1 MAGKR
6 WGRTLVERR
15 RWIYIVYPK
24 EQMMVARIRKW
35 GNSAA
40 VRLPT
45 AALATAGLSLD
56 DQIDVVA
63 REGVVELRRMRRT
76 LTVEEL
82 FAEARKK
89 GPLEP
94 PAVVDWGP
102 DRGAEILPDDDWS
115 DIAPR
120 D

>member
-1 MAGKR
+1 MA
-6 WGRTLVERR
+6 TT
-15 RWIYIVYPK
+15 
-24 EQMMVARIRKW
+24 IRKW

-40 VRLPT
+40 VRLPA
-45 AALATAGLSLD
+45 AALDAAGLAVD
-56 DQIDVVA
+56 EEIDVIA
-63 REGVVELRRMRRT
+63 RDGVVELRRRRRFP
-76 LTVEEL
+76 TVEEL

-94 PAVVDWGP
+94 PVVVDWGP

-115 DIAPR
+115 DVAPR